1 VKISVS
7 LPAEDVQVLDEHA
20 RRAGLPS
27 RSAALHQ
34 AVLLLRGVDLE
45 VDYATACDEWESSG
59 DQASW
64 EKVTA
69 DGLPD
74 ASG

>member
-34 AVLLLRGVDLE
+34 AVLLLRRNRFE
-45 VDYATACDEWESSG
+45 AHR
-59 DQASW
+59 
-64 EKVTA
+64 
-69 DGLPD
+69 
-74 ASG
+74 